1 MSRREAERPTRCL
14 DSLPVT
20 VAIDDAC
27 ARDVREEDR
36 DRPTA
41 LDLFAGAGGLSRG
54 LLAGGFDVLAAVDN
68 WAPAVRSYAENF
80 AHRVL
85 DRDLARLS
93 PRRLTAELGL
103 VPGELDLVAGGPP
116 CQGFSIQ
123 RIGSDTDARNDL
135 ILSFAEFVAKLKPRM
150 FLMENVPGLLGKRGT
165 AVAKAFSARLEKAG
179 YDVRYARVNAA
190 EYGVPQMRRRV
201 LFYGWLKRELQEF
214 RLPDGTLKAG
224 PFRSVWSAIGD
235 LPSPPT
241 DYTSHPDD
249 VLHRRTRLSELN
261 VRRLSLIPPGGGFEH
276 LPRELRV
283 DCHRDGP
290 ERIGHRYVYGRLHPD
305 EPAATITARF
315 DSFTRGKFAHPY
327 ENRNI
332 TLREG
337 ARLQTFP
344 DSHVFLGTQEE
355 IAALIGNSVPPLF
368 ATRVASAIHAH
379 LVGEMSNA
387 DRQRRLWEPVNGERA
402 A

>member
-1 MSRREAERPTRCL
+1 MAIVISGDGDILNLDGEAGA
-14 DSLPVT
+14 SL
-20 VAIDDAC
+20 
-27 ARDVREEDR
+27 
-36 DRPTA
+36 TA

-54 LLAGGFDVLAAVDN
+54 ILAAGFKLLAAVDN

-80 AHRVL
+80 THRVM
-85 DRDLARLS
+85 DRNLAALS
-93 PRRLTAELGL
+93 PGELTAEIGL
-103 VPGELDLVAGGPP
+103 APGELDLIAGGPP

-135 ILSFAEFVAKLKPRM
+135 IMVFAQFVAELKPRM
-150 FLMENVPGLLGKRGT
+150 FLMENVPGLLGKRGL
-165 AVAKAFSARLEKAG
+165 ALAKAFSAKLEGVG
-179 YDVRYARVNAA
+179 YDVRHARVNVA
-190 EYGVPQMRRRV
+190 EYGVPQIRRRV
-201 LFYGWLKRELQEF
+201 LFYGWLKHELPEF
-214 RLPDGTLKAG
+214 CLPDGDMRDG

-235 LPSPPT
+235 LPSPPA
-241 DYTSHPDD
+241 DHMPHPND

-290 ERIGHRYVYGRLHPD
+290 KRIGHRYVYGRLHAD
-305 EPAATITARF
+305 EPAATITGRF

-368 ATRVASAIHAH
+368 ATRVARALHAH
-379 LVGEMSNA
+379 LVGDTSGGVH
-387 DRQRRLWEPVNGERA
+387 RRTGLRALEKEERA